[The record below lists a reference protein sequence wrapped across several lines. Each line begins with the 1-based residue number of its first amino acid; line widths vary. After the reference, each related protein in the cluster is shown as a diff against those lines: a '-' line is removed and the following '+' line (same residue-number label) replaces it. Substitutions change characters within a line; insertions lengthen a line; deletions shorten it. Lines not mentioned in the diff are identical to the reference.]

1 MGPDD
6 DASWRRQR
14 QEAVTARAAALD
26 RQRAR
31 EIVEAQALIDEFVRG
46 LQERGVAPGQL
57 RARVP
62 DRRLTY
68 RTPHAGWYIRR
79 NKSLAIGAGG
89 EFYILDVP
97 ASLRSR
103 LFGADVRPSDP
114 PLTVGRGAR
123 DGESIGLADLLR
135 QRLTSPPAP
144 DLP

>member
-1 MGPDD
+1 MDD
-6 DASWRRQR
+6 DTRWRDSRR
-14 QEAVTARAAALD
+14 DAVEAHAAALD

-31 EIVEAQALIDEFVRG
+31 EIAEAQALIDDFVRE
-46 LQERGVAPGQL
+46 LRERAVAPEQL

-68 RTPHAGWYIRR
+68 RTPHVGWYIRR
-79 NKSLAIGAGG
+79 NRSLAIGARG

-135 QRLTSPPAP
+135 QRLSWPPSTR
-144 DLP
+144 